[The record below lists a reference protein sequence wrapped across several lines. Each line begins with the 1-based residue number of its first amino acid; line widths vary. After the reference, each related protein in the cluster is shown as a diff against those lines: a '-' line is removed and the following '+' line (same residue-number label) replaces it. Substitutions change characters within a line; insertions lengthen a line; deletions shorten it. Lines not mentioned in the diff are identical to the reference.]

1 MTGLVRLVWAAA
13 FAAIVLVA
21 GCAAP
26 VASGDAGAGRDLV
39 TASDETDADRRA
51 RTRLALASAYFARGQ
66 SETALDEVKQ
76 AIAARPDLGPA
87 FNLRGLI
94 YASLGEQALADES
107 FRRAIQ
113 INPRDA
119 DALHNFAWFHC
130 QSNRFDEGQVLFEQ
144 ALAVPQYRGVART
157 LMAQGLCQA
166 RAGRWSDAERSLLR
180 SYELDASS
188 PVTAANLADVLYRRG
203 EYERA
208 RFYVRRVNVQREVSN
223 AQTLWLAAR
232 IEHKL
237 GNRAGVQG
245 FGQELRERFPQSR
258 EAIAYDQGRF
268 DD

>member
-1 MTGLVRLVWAAA
+1 MTSLARLAGAAA
-13 FAAIVLVA
+13 VAAMLA
-21 GCAAP
+21 ACAVPAP
-26 VASGDAGAGRDLV
+26 GGDAGAGRDIV

-51 RTRLALASAYFARGQ
+51 RTRLTLASAYFAGGQ

-94 YASLGEQALADES
+94 YASLGEQTLADES

-130 QSNRFDEGQVLFEQ
+130 QSDRFAQGHDLFEQ

-157 LMAQGLCQA
+157 LMAQGLCQV
-166 RAGRWSDAERSLLR
+166 RAGRLADAERSLLR
-180 SYELDASS
+180 SYELDAAS

-208 RFYVRRVNVQREVSN
+208 RFYVRRVNAQREVSN
-223 AQTLWLAAR
+223 AQTLWLATR

-245 FGQELRERFPQSR
+245 FGQELRERFPQSS
-258 EAIAYDQGRF
+258 EASAYAQGRF